1 MKKVISF
8 VERIVG
14 AREEA
19 RLNKQLEEAKE
30 RGLRYILDKKNSVTQ
45 EYVDDLGELKQKEL
59 FALITTQDVFI
70 DGKVIANK
78 GDCVGYADE
87 KSDVQTSTILG
98 AKICEST
105 VTDSLIAGNTQINS
119 SNVQEC
125 YVNGS
130 CEINNSTLYQS
141 RLLNKAKASWCQF
154 YFVWAKDE
162 VSFKFCSIHCDRIL
176 SVFGLMFRDFHN
188 FAFEGNGEYVDIGG
202 YMDSQAKIGALE
214 QKKKENRALFVAG
227 DNHMLK
233 LVTDRYKF
241 LVDGKPFETTL
252 GDLYNSHMA
261 LYRNIN
267 DWFAYTQTSG
277 GTSADEL
284 IRCNNLSGYVKKL
297 DLYKFEVGYNEKAAF
312 ARKCE
317 LSEDFE
323 NRENEKI
330 VAHGVLANVLPITF
344 ENLFSQANVSNCY
357 NRSKKCSNAYSMFRE
372 SVHKVE
378 YVGKTNATDIK
389 DENIYNFS
397 NDNKKSSTTN
407 NRERGRE

>member
-45 EYVDDLGELKQKEL
+45 EYVDDFGEVKQKEL
-59 FALITTQDVFI
+59 FALITTQDVVV
-70 DGKVIANK
+70 DGKVVASK
-78 GDCVGYADE
+78 GERVGYADE

-105 VTDSLIAGNTQINS
+105 VIDSLIAGNTQINS
-119 SNVQEC
+119 SSVQEC

-162 VSFKFCSIHCDRIL
+162 VSFKFCSIQCDRIL
-176 SVFGLMFRDFHN
+176 SVLGLMFRDFHN
-188 FAFEGNGEYVDIGG
+188 FAFEGDGEYVDIGG

-214 QKKKENRALFVAG
+214 QKKKENRALFIAG

-284 IRCNNLSGYVKKL
+284 IRCNNLSGYVTKL

-317 LSEDFE
+317 LNEDFE

-330 VAHGVLANVLPITF
+330 VAQGVLAKVPPITF

-357 NRSKKCSNAYSMFRE
+357 NRSKKYSNANSMFRE

-389 DENIYNFS
+389 DKNIYNFS
-397 NDNKKSSTTN
+397 NENKKSSTTD